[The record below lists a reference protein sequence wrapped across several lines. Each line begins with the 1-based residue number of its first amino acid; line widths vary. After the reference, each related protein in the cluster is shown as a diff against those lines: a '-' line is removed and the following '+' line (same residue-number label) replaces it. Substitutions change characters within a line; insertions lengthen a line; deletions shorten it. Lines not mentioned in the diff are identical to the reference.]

1 MPPYRAIDNEYVLLM
16 LGVGLLVALAVIL
29 ARGSR
34 TFSLGRRQRS
44 DEEHERDVHEFG
56 GGVSET
62 NRPVPLLIWLVF
74 VGYFVWAAGYI
85 VYAGR
90 QGL

>member
-34 TFSLGRRQRS
+34 VFGVGRRRT
-44 DEEHERDVHEFG
+44 DEEHERDAHEFG

-62 NRPVPLLIWLVF
+62 DRPVPLFIWLVF
-74 VGYFVWAAGYI
+74 IGYFVWAAGYL
-85 VYAGR
+85 VVAGPK
-90 QGL
+90 GL